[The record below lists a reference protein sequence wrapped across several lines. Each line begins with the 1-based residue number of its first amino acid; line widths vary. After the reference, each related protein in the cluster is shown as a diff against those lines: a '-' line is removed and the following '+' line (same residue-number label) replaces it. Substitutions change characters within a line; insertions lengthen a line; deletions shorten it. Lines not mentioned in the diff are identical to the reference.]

1 MMLYVTGLCAVSA
14 SHSRSSI
21 LVTKS
26 CCCCYRDTMRD
37 RVSGRER
44 ERERE
49 CDQQQQRPVSRAAR
63 THLVICPA
71 VPHTGRLSQS
81 VSRPSP
87 SVRFSHCLSSESIAT
102 GLLRLTTV
110 CDELRPAVIVSAW
123 AHVYCILPVR
133 LSCLSV
139 VIDAWIL
146 STGMDSRPAS
156 CRHVFD
162 SKKLMTT
169 HGCNCCYVSPSSF
182 LSICRPLRMKTVQ

>member
-1 MMLYVTGLCAVSA
+1 
-14 SHSRSSI
+14 
-21 LVTKS
+21 
-26 CCCCYRDTMRD
+26 MRD

-87 SVRFSHCLSSESIAT
+87 SVGLSHCLSPESIAT
-102 GLLRLTTV
+102 GLLRRLTAV
-110 CDELRPAVIVSAW
+110 CDELRPAW
-123 AHVYCILPVR
+123 ARVYCILPVH
-133 LSCLSV
+133 LSGLSV

-162 SKKLMTT
+162 SKKLTTT

-182 LSICRPLRMKTVQ
+182 LSVCRPLRMKTVL